1 MTNKSQRLDE
11 LVIAAVGILEQK
23 YGSTP
28 QLFDSPWL
36 KCPATAAY
44 FLGKDVDPKA
54 KAAAV
59 YAAHTGLE
67 RTLKAS
73 EALYLIGPE
82 NQDVWTRMEQERMW
96 IDVAKEGYL
105 PLDLYGITNGISDP
119 ETRIVTM
126 KTLAERLT
134 GLSGVSQQAITF
146 YTPDGPLPCV
156 KASVYGAVTTQLRKV
171 IKTGGFEDVAPI
183 RITNV
188 LAEIRSTLEHAEKP
202 A

>member
-1 MTNKSQRLDE
+1 MVIAPVSRLDE
-11 LVIAAVGILEQK
+11 LVKEAVDLLVQK
-23 YGSTP
+23 YHDTL
-28 QLFDSPWL
+28 QFFDSPWL

-82 NQDVWTRMEQERMW
+82 NQNVWTRMEQERMW

-105 PLDLYGITNGISDP
+105 PLDLYGITNGIRDP
-119 ETRIVTM
+119 ETRIGTM
-126 KTLAERLT
+126 NALTERLT
-134 GLSGVSQQAITF
+134 GLSGVSQQIITF

-183 RITNV
+183 RITDV
-188 LAEIRSTLEHAEKP
+188 LAAVRSTLEHAK
-202 A
+202 